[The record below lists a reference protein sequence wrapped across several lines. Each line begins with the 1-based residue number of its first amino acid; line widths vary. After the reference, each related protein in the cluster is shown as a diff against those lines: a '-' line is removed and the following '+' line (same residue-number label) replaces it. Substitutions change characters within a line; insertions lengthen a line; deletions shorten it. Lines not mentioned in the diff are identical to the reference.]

1 MSGCGVGGSSLID
14 EGIALDC
21 KASVFYDPVW
31 PDAFRE
37 DLDNFKKYDRAY
49 AEQMLKPRPYPDD
62 YPVVSRINQLREIGN
77 RLEVVDIE
85 DLNESF
91 FRTPLM
97 INFEDAPANHVGTPQ
112 SACNGCGNCMSGC
125 NTGAKNTV
133 AMNYIPDA
141 VQHGA
146 DVFTQVLYHCIQD
159 LFLVVNSEPNFNSAK
174 AFAMSNLIQMIPI
187 CIKN

>member
-1 MSGCGVGGSSLID
+1 MTGCGVGGSSLID
-14 EGIALDC
+14 EAVALDC

-62 YPVVSRINQLREIGN
+62 YPVMKRINQLREIGSN
-77 RLEVVDIE
+77 LQCVDIE

-91 FRTPLM
+91 FRAPLL
-97 INFEDAPANHVGTPQ
+97 INFQDAPANHIGTPQ

-125 NTGAKNTV
+125 NVGAKNTV
-133 AMNYIPDA
+133 AMNYLPDA
-141 VQHGA
+141 VQRGA
-146 DVFTQVLYHCIQD
+146 EVFTQVCSRHMKV
-159 LFLVVNSEPNFNSAK
+159 FKKFT
-174 AFAMSNLIQMIPI
+174 
-187 CIKN
+187 